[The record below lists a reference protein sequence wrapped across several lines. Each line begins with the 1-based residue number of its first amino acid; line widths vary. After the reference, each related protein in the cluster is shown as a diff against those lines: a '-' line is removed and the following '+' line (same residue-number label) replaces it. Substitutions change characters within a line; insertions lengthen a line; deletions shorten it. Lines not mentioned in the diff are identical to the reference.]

1 MLGKAEGVI
10 RRAAR
15 VLFAVGVVLIAL
27 VSLAPQEA
35 LPPVG
40 LWDKL
45 QHLLAYGALA
55 LVGGVA
61 FPGRRRLLVL
71 GGWLV
76 LLGCAL
82 ELAQAEI
89 PGRFASIGDALANAF
104 GVALGLTAAQ
114 WAARLGRQT

>member
-1 MLGKAEGVI
+1 MLGLAENVL

-15 VLFAVGVVLIAL
+15 TLFAIGVLLVAL
-27 VSLAPQEA
+27 VSLVPQES

-55 LVGGVA
+55 LTGGVA
-61 FPGRRRLLVL
+61 FPGNRRLVVL
-71 GGWLV
+71 GAWLV
-76 LLGCAL
+76 LLGGAL
-82 ELAQAEI
+82 ELAQAQI
-89 PGRFASIGDALANAF
+89 PGRFGSIGDALANTL
-104 GVALGLTAAQ
+104 GVALGLAAAH